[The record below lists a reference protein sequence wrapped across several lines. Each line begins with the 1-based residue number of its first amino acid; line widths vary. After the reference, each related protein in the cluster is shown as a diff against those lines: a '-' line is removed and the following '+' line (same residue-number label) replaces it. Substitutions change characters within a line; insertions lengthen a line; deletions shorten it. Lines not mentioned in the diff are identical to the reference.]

1 VTPGPERVVELD
13 ITSPGNERVK
23 RLRRLRN
30 RRSRDA
36 EGLFVVEEERI
47 ISRAIR
53 AGRQP
58 VEVYWCPE
66 LCDRPTGI
74 DAPVVTMSEEAA
86 DRASYRTSSSGLIAL
101 FPYFSFSPHDLE
113 LPASPL
119 LLVAE
124 SIEKPGNLGALLRIA
139 DGAGADGLVVV
150 GADVDLFNPNAVR
163 SSTGALFTVQIAVFS
178 DPANVVDWLEHRGV
192 ESLAAVPGGT
202 TTLWDADLTGPRAL
216 WVGSEAFGLSAG
228 ALERLPHTVSIP
240 MAGASDSLNT
250 SVAAALLVYE
260 AIRQRTTQAG
270 GPANLS

>member
-1 VTPGPERVVELD
+1 MDLD
-13 ITSPGNERVK
+13 ITSPGNEQIK

-30 RRSRDA
+30 RRSRDV

-47 ISRAIR
+47 ISRAIG

-58 VEVYWCPE
+58 VEVFWCPA

-86 DRASYRTSSSGLIAL
+86 DRGSYRTSSSGLIAL
-101 FPYFSFSPHDLE
+101 FPYFSLSPSDLE

-150 GADVDLFNPNAVR
+150 GRDVDVFNPNAVR
-163 SSTGALFTVQIAVFS
+163 SSTGALFTVQIATFS
-178 DPANVVDWLEHRGV
+178 DPAGAVDWLEHRGV
-192 ESLAAVPGGT
+192 ESLAAVPGGA
-202 TTLWDADLTGPRAL
+202 TTLWDADLTGPCAV
-216 WVGSEAFGLSAG
+216 WVGSEAFGLSAA

-250 SVAAALLVYE
+250 SVAGALFVYE

-270 GPANLS
+270 GLANLS